1 MEHFYDNATIIAIY
15 AIYAMSL
22 NLLLGYA
29 GQLSV
34 AHAAFGAVGGYTAA
48 YLAVLQGWAFLP
60 SLVVGIAAA
69 ALIGALIAL
78 PALYLDVRY
87 LILLTLAF
95 STAITAVIQAIPEL
109 GGRVGISPVPSAEL
123 FGGEPLLRPS
133 DFFPLALV
141 CGLAVL
147 AICARLAHSPFGRVL
162 RGIRDDEL
170 ATRGVGKDI
179 VLYKVAVFGVAS
191 GLAGLAGVLFVYYT
205 SVAQVAAFDLT
216 ESMLIIAMIVIGGTA
231 NLLGSILG
239 AALVVMLD
247 QTLQDMLD
255 LDPSVSALWRL
266 AIYGGLIVLFLMVRP
281 QGLLPEGAT
290 PLAGWRWLRA
300 RLGGRPAGAGLE
312 PALAAAGGAFA
323 DPDAVVG
330 HNGGS
335 VPASTSRL
343 VAEDRA
349 GESDDRDDEQRR
361 RDYEQAEVVLEVVG
375 LSKSFGGIVA
385 AEDLTIRLKRGQ
397 VTGLIGPNGAGK
409 TTVFNLLTGVIRPD
423 AGSVALDGQ
432 DIGEWKIN
440 RIARAGMA
448 RTYQD
453 VRIFPRMSVLENVAM
468 AVPGQ
473 VGEGFAAALVRPIA
487 SYRGEREAREQA
499 LEHLRFVGLD
509 QQAGTLAG
517 ALPFGEQKLLA
528 LARLL
533 ATDADVLLLDEPAS
547 GIDMEWIE
555 RMLEAIARLRD
566 SGKSICIVEHN
577 LHVVERAADWVYFLE
592 AGRITAEGSMRE
604 LMGQA
609 RLSEV
614 YFGSA

>member
-48 YLAVLQGWAFLP
+48 YLAVLQGWTFAP
-60 SLVVGIAAA
+60 SLVVGVAAA

-95 STAITAVIQAIPEL
+95 STAITAVIGAIPEL

-123 FGGEPLLRPS
+123 FGSEPLLRPS
-133 DFFPLALV
+133 QFFPLALV
-141 CGLAVL
+141 LGLAVL

-170 ATRGVGKDI
+170 ATRGVGKNI

-205 SVAQVAAFDLT
+205 SVAQVAAFDLS

-266 AIYGGLIVLFLMVRP
+266 AIYGGLILLFLMVRP
-281 QGLLPEGAT
+281 QGILPERAT
-290 PLAGWRWLRA
+290 
-300 RLGGRPAGAGLE
+300 PAGAWRALRRLARGRSGGGALE
-312 PALAAAGGAFA
+312 PVLATAGGVFA
-323 DPDAVVG
+323 DPRVAPEP
-330 HNGGS
+330 NGRGA
-335 VPASTSRL
+335 PAGPSTAL
-343 VAEDRA
+343 AFGGVAERA
-349 GESDDRDDEQRR
+349 PRTGPA
-361 RDYEQAEVVLEVVG
+361 YEDAEVVLEAVG
-375 LSKSFGGIVA
+375 LTKHFGGIRA
-385 AEDLTIRLKRGQ
+385 AEDLTLRLRRGQ

-409 TTVFNLLTGVIRPD
+409 TTVFNLLTGVVAPD
-423 AGSVALDGQ
+423 AGTVTLNGR
-432 DIGEWKIN
+432 DIGTWTIN

-468 AVPGQ
+468 AVPDQ
-473 VGEGFAAALVRPIA
+473 PGETFTTALLRPLA
-487 SYRGEREAREQA
+487 SRRGEREVRAKA
-499 LEHLRFVGLD
+499 MEHLGFVGLAA
-509 QQAGTLAG
+509 QADTIAG

-533 ATDADVLLLDEPAS
+533 ATEADVLLLDEPAS
-547 GIDMEWIE
+547 GIDIEWIE

-566 SGKSICIVEHN
+566 EGKSICIVEHN
-577 LHVVERAADWVYFLE
+577 LHVVEQAADWVYFLE
-592 AGRITAEGSMRE
+592 EGRSTAQGSMRE
-604 LMGQA
+604 LMSQE
-609 RLSEV
+609 RLAEV
-614 YFGSA
+614 YFGSG

>member
-1 MEHFYDNATIIAIY
+1 MEHFYDHATIIAIY

-48 YLAVLQGWAFLP
+48 YLAVLQGWAFIP
-60 SLVVGIAAA
+60 SLVLGIAAA

-95 STAITAVIQAIPEL
+95 STAMTAVIGAIPEL

-123 FGGEPLLRPS
+123 FGSEPLLRPS
-133 DFFPLALV
+133 QFFPLALV
-141 CGLAVL
+141 LGLAVL

-205 SVAQVAAFDLT
+205 SVAQVAAFDLS

-247 QTLQDMLD
+247 QALQDMLD

-266 AIYGGLIVLFLMVRP
+266 AIYGGLILLFLMVRP
-281 QGLLPEGAT
+281 QGILPERAT
-290 PLAGWRWLRA
+290 PLAAWRWLRR
-300 RLGGRPAGAGLE
+300 RLGGARPSGGLE
-312 PALAAAGGAFA
+312 PALATAGGAFA
-323 DPDAVVG
+323 DPQTAIEPNG
-330 HNGGS
+330 RGGS
-335 VPASTSRL
+335 AGPSTAAL
-343 VAEDRA
+343 VADAPRERERSGPAYED
-349 GESDDRDDEQRR
+349 SDI
-361 RDYEQAEVVLEVVG
+361 VLEAVG
-375 LSKSFGGIVA
+375 LTKHFGGIRA
-385 AEDLTIRLKRGQ
+385 AEDLTIRLRRGQ

-409 TTVFNLLTGVIRPD
+409 TTIFNLLTGVIPPD
-423 AGSVALDGQ
+423 AGTVELHGQ
-432 DIGEWKIN
+432 DIGDWKIN

-453 VRIFPRMSVLENVAM
+453 VRVFPRMSVLENVAM

-473 VGEGFAAALVRPIA
+473 VGEGFAAALVRPLA
-487 SYRGEREAREQA
+487 SHRSEQRVREQA
-499 LEHLRFVGLD
+499 IEHLRFVGLAD
-509 QQAGTLAG
+509 QAETLAG
-517 ALPFGEQKLLA
+517 SLPFGEQKLLA
-528 LARLL
+528 LARVL
-533 ATDADVLLLDEPAS
+533 ATDAEVLLLDEPAS
-547 GIDMEWIE
+547 GIDIEWIE
-555 RMLEAIARLRD
+555 RMLEAIERLREM
-566 SGKSICIVEHN
+566 GKSVCIVEHN

-592 AGRITAEGSMRE
+592 AGRITAEGSMQD
-604 LMGQA
+604 LKGQE
-609 RLSEV
+609 RLAEV

>member
-1 MEHFYDNATIIAIY
+1 MEHFYDDATIIAIY

-34 AHAAFGAVGGYTAA
+34 AHAAFGGVGGYTAA
-48 YLAVLQGWAFLP
+48 YLATLQGWTFVP
-60 SLVVGIAAA
+60 SLLVGVAAA
-69 ALIGALIAL
+69 AVIGALIAL

-95 STAITAVIQAIPEL
+95 STAITAVIAAIPEL
-109 GGRVGISPVPSAEL
+109 GGRVGLSPVPSAEL

-133 DFFPLALV
+133 QFFPLALG
-141 CGLAVL
+141 CGLVVL

-170 ATRGVGKDI
+170 ATRGIGKNI

-191 GLAGLAGVLFVYYT
+191 GLAGLGGVLFVYYT
-205 SVAQVAAFDLT
+205 AVAQVAAFDLS

-239 AALVVMLD
+239 AGLVVMLER
-247 QTLQDMLD
+247 TLQNMLD

-281 QGLLPEGAT
+281 QGILPERWT
-290 PLAGWRWLRA
+290 PLAVVRALRR
-300 RLGGRPAGAGLE
+300 RLRGEPGAGLASPALATAGAG
-312 PALAAAGGAFA
+312 FA
-323 DPDAVVG
+323 DPGAIAVDG
-330 HNGGS
+330 AAADGEPRPLARSGGLGAPPARARSNGRPDG
-335 VPASTSRL
+335 
-343 VAEDRA
+343 
-349 GESDDRDDEQRR
+349 
-361 RDYEQAEVVLEVVG
+361 EVVLEAVG
-375 LSKSFGGIVA
+375 LSKRFGGIRA
-385 AEDLTIRLKRGQ
+385 AEDLTLQLRRGQ

-409 TTVFNLLTGVIRPD
+409 TTVFNLLTGVVTPD
-423 AGSVALDGQ
+423 AGTVTLEGR
-432 DIGEWKIN
+432 DIGTWTID

-453 VRIFPRMSVLENVAM
+453 VRIFPRMTVLENVAM
-468 AVPGQ
+468 AVPDQ
-473 VGEGFAAALVRPIA
+473 PGENFTTALARPIA
-487 SYRGEREAREQA
+487 SHRGERDARARAIER
-499 LEHLRFVGLD
+499 LEFVGLAERAD
-509 QQAGTLAG
+509 AIAG

-533 ATDADVLLLDEPAS
+533 ATEADVLLLDEPAS
-547 GIDMEWIE
+547 GIDIDWIE

-566 SGKSICIVEHN
+566 EGKCICIVEHN
-577 LHVVERAADWVYFLE
+577 LHVVERSADWVYFLE
-592 AGRITAEGSMRE
+592 EGQVTAEGSMRE
-604 LMGQA
+604 LMGQE
-609 RLSEV
+609 RLAEV
-614 YFGSA
+614 YFGSG